1 MGIKQGLTMRIM
13 TNSFVGIT
21 QEGYNW
27 FIKKKEGDGGW
38 VLGFIKRCWSERWWS
53 ENDRLWLVRNG
64 NNHEGMGRSKQDKKI
79 KVKSEWWQRSW
90 WLCVKLR
97 DEWWKKRFDEKTRMC
112 IRRDGLPR
120 LQFFIVTNYDFIIVL
135 ASGLS
140 QSRNACISYC
150 NKIQLH
156 LPLISLNRTIINT

>member
-1 MGIKQGLTMRIM
+1 MRRRMYVRSGRRIGMKQELMKRIMGMKQGLTMRIM

-79 KVKSEWWQRSW
+79 KVKSEWWQRSC

-120 LQFFIVTNYDFIIVL
+120 LQFLLWQTMTL
-135 ASGLS
+135 LL
-140 QSRNACISYC
+140 C
-150 NKIQLH
+150 
-156 LPLISLNRTIINT
+156 